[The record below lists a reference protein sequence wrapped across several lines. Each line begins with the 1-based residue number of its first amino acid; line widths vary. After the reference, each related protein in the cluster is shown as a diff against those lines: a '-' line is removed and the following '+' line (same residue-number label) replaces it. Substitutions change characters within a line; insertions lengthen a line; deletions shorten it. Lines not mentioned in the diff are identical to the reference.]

1 MKIDLVRFGKCKTP
15 AEQAAEFVK
24 ATAKAVKGL
33 RIMQNRILV
42 GTYVQRAVSA
52 GGIIMPEKTLD
63 ESRFQGKAG
72 VILAMGPLAFHFKEN
87 EKLLA
92 EMSPLG
98 RQEFMRKHY
107 PQVGEW
113 VFYRASDTWE
123 IALGEGAPCRFI
135 YDDVIV
141 GRITDPEFIW

>member
-1 MKIDLVRFGKCKTP
+1 MKIDLVRFGKCRTP

-24 ATAKAVKGL
+24 ATTKAVAGL

-42 GTYVQRAVSA
+42 GTYVQRAISA
-52 GGIIMPEKTLD
+52 GGIIMPDKTLD

-72 VILAMGPLAFHFKEN
+72 VILAMCPLAFHFKEN
-87 EKLLA
+87 DELMRELSAKQ
-92 EMSPLG
+92 
-98 RQEFMRKHY
+98 RTEFMRENY

-141 GRITDPEFIW
+141 GRVTDPEFIW